1 MKEVPHMFIQYEVT
15 LYDLDRADAIVKVLE
30 TDSLDIA
37 MREVN
42 ELLMFHNIKI
52 RLTGT
57 DGVNVVWERG

>member
-1 MKEVPHMFIQYEVT
+1 MFIQYEVT
-15 LYDLDRADAIVKVLE
+15 LYDLDRVDAIVKVLE

-42 ELLMFHNIKI
+42 ELLMFHNVKI

>member
-1 MKEVPHMFIQYEVT
+1 MFIQYEVT

>member
-1 MKEVPHMFIQYEVT
+1 MFIQYEVT

-57 DGVNVVWERG
+57 DGMNVVWERG